1 MQQQVTEVDVKLTL
15 ENRKHLS
22 MTGVDAVD
30 GFSDQHLSLTIAGE
44 KVFINGENIKITA
57 YNKLSG
63 SLSAEGKFTEIK
75 YSYKKAPLIKRI
87 FK

>member
-1 MQQQVTEVDVKLTL
+1 MQQQATSTDVKLTL

-22 MTGVDAVD
+22 MTGVDAVN
-30 GFSDQHLSLTIAGE
+30 GFSEQNLKLTVAGE
-44 KVFINGENIKITA
+44 SVIITGENIKITA

-75 YSYKKAPLIKRI
+75 YSYKKPSLVKRI